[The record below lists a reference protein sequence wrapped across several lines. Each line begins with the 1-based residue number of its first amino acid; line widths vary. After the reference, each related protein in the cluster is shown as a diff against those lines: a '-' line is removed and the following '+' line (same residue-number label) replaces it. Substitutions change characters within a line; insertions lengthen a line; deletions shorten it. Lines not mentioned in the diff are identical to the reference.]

1 MMQGTLTLEAD
12 GKVALP
18 EELRTRFGFAQHIPI
33 RVIETA
39 SGVLLVP
46 LTDEPMSAALL
57 DELADWQALGAEA
70 LAQFPYD
77 ERDTG

>member
-1 MMQGTLTLEAD
+1 MMQGTIILEAD

-46 LTDEPMSAALL
+46 LTDAPMSAALL
-57 DELADWQALGAEA
+57 EELADWQALTADA
-70 LAQFPYD
+70 WAQFPFD
-77 ERDTG
+77 LEQ